1 MDAEG
6 VPLCPRGEGSWH
18 PGAATGV
25 ARWSWEGLGAT
36 RDLEEGG
43 PGAGQEAMCLEGLL
57 KAHGSDLVTGQK
69 RCRTWGTM
77 HRRGGAIAR
86 AHVAFSLN
94 KCFLLSRSL
103 AVVAY
108 HAYLLEV

>member
-18 PGAATGV
+18 PGAAMGV

-57 KAHGSDLVTGQK
+57 KAHGSDLATGQK
-69 RCRTWGTM
+69 RWRASGGRCAEGA
-77 HRRGGAIAR
+77 GAIAR
-86 AHVAFSLN
+86 SQEPMWP
-94 KCFLLSRSL
+94 FL
-103 AVVAY
+103 
-108 HAYLLEV
+108 